1 MDRPAFKSSV
11 AEFLVI
17 AAAVLLVCGAVAFAV
32 PETGPRVAALFL
44 INLSAVVSIV
54 VFMGFSGI
62 MTFGHVGF
70 MSLGAYFGAYL
81 TLPTAMKG
89 QFLPG
94 LPEWLVAVDL
104 PIAAALPIVMLTVG
118 IVALVIGL
126 SVCRLPS
133 DTAPIATIGVLVIIH
148 GVLIGARDLTRG
160 IQPLFGF
167 EALDGL
173 WLPLAYALFA
183 IAVALF
189 FRASPTGLKLQ
200 ASRDNE
206 LSAAASGVDVVR
218 VRLVGW
224 TLSAMIIAGSG
235 LLLAHYLTV
244 ISPRQFYFVQMFAL
258 LAMAIVGGVS
268 TVTGAVAGTALVTV
282 LSEATRR
289 VEGAPWLEAV
299 GLPPLFGLSQIVLAG
314 AILFV
319 MYRRPN
325 GLIAWREPS
334 ARLFGHPV
342 AGANAPATVGEPA
355 VAAAPD
361 ATPLLEFRGL
371 SKSFAGVRALSD
383 VSFVLRRGETLA
395 LIGPNGS
402 GKTTLVNLVTG
413 IFRPDSGSVLLNGE
427 PITGNP
433 PHVVARKGI
442 ARTFQNIRL
451 FETLSVAD
459 NVRLAGLDKAEDPR
473 ARAVELLGELDLA
486 DLEHTPAGDL
496 SYGRR
501 RRVEI
506 ARAIALA
513 PSVLLL
519 DEPTAGMNET
529 ESAELAETIR
539 RLRNRFG
546 LSLLVIEHDQAFVK
560 NLADRVVVLNQGELI
575 ASGTGDEVRRNP
587 KVIEAYL
594 GRGAADDLDE
604 GGGQGGP
611 CGCSV

>member
-1 MDRPAFKSSV
+1 MDRPAFRSSV
-11 AEFLVI
+11 SEFLVI
-17 AAAVLLVCGAVAFAV
+17 GVAVLLVCSAIAFAI

-81 TLPTAMKG
+81 TLPTVMKG

-94 LPEWLVAVDL
+94 LPQWLVAVDL
-104 PIAAALPIVMLTVG
+104 PVAAALPIVMLTVG

-133 DTAPIATIGVLVIIH
+133 ETAPIATIGVLVIIH

-183 IAVALF
+183 IAVALL
-189 FRASPTGLKLQ
+189 FRASSTGLKLQ

-268 TVTGAVAGTALVTV
+268 TVTGAVAGTALVTM

-325 GLIAWREPS
+325 GMIAWREPS
-334 ARLFGHPV
+334 TLFFGRPV
-342 AGANAPATVGEPA
+342 ARRNAPT
-355 VAAAPD
+355 
-361 ATPLLEFRGL
+361 
-371 SKSFAGVRALSD
+371 
-383 VSFVLRRGETLA
+383 
-395 LIGPNGS
+395 
-402 GKTTLVNLVTG
+402 
-413 IFRPDSGSVLLNGE
+413 
-427 PITGNP
+427 
-433 PHVVARKGI
+433 
-442 ARTFQNIRL
+442 
-451 FETLSVAD
+451 
-459 NVRLAGLDKAEDPR
+459 
-473 ARAVELLGELDLA
+473 
-486 DLEHTPAGDL
+486 
-496 SYGRR
+496 
-501 RRVEI
+501 
-506 ARAIALA
+506 
-513 PSVLLL
+513 
-519 DEPTAGMNET
+519 TAGKPTWPPPRMQRRCSS
-529 ESAELAETIR
+529 SAACR
-539 RLRNRFG
+539 RASPGCGRFQT
-546 LSLLVIEHDQAFVK
+546 S
-560 NLADRVVVLNQGELI
+560 
-575 ASGTGDEVRRNP
+575 AS
-587 KVIEAYL
+587 
-594 GRGAADDLDE
+594 
-604 GGGQGGP
+604 
-611 CGCSV
+611 C

>member
-1 MDRPAFKSSV
+1 MDRPAFRSSV
-11 AEFLVI
+11 SEFLVI
-17 AAAVLLVCGAVAFAV
+17 GVAVLLVCSAIAFAI

-81 TLPTAMKG
+81 TLPTVMKG

-94 LPEWLVAVDL
+94 LPQWLVAVDL
-104 PIAAALPIVMLTVG
+104 PVAAALPIVMLTVG

-133 DTAPIATIGVLVIIH
+133 ETAPIATIGVLVIIH

-183 IAVALF
+183 IAVALL
-189 FRASPTGLKLQ
+189 FRASSTGLKLQ

-268 TVTGAVAGTALVTV
+268 TVTGAVAGTALVTM

-325 GLIAWREPS
+325 GMIAWREPS
-334 ARLFGHPV
+334 TLFFGRPV
-342 AGANAPATVGEPA
+342 ARRNAPTTAGKPTL
-355 VAAAPD
+355 AAAPD
-361 ATPLLEFRGL
+361 ATPLLEFRHL

-413 IFRPDSGSVLLNGE
+413 VFRPDSGSVLLNGE
-427 PITGNP
+427 PITGKP

-459 NVRLAGLDKAEDPR
+459 NVRVAGLDKSEDPR
-473 ARAVELLGELDLA
+473 ARAAELLDELALA
-486 DLEHTPAGDL
+486 EFEHTPAGDL

-529 ESAELAETIR
+529 ESAELAATLR
-539 RLRNRFG
+539 RLKDRFG

-560 NLADRVVVLNQGELI
+560 NLADTVVVLNQGELI
-575 ASGTGDEVRRNP
+575 ASGTGEEVRRNP

-594 GRGAADDLDE
+594 GRGAAAELDE
-604 GGGQGGP
+604 NECQGGTS
-611 CGCSV
+611 GGTV

>member
-1 MDRPAFKSSV
+1 MRD
-11 AEFLVI
+11 
-17 AAAVLLVCGAVAFAV
+17 
-32 PETGPRVAALFL
+32 
-44 INLSAVVSIV
+44 
-54 VFMGFSGI
+54 
-62 MTFGHVGF
+62 VGF

-81 TLPTAMKG
+81 TLPTVMKG

-104 PIAAALPIVMLTVG
+104 PVAAALPIVMLTVG

-183 IAVALF
+183 IAVALL
-189 FRASPTGLKLQ
+189 FRASSTGLKLQ

-268 TVTGAVAGTALVTV
+268 TVTGAVAGTALVTM

-319 MYRRPN
+319 MYRRPH
-325 GLIAWREPS
+325 GMIAWREPS
-334 ARLFGHPV
+334 TLFFGRPV
-342 AGANAPATVGEPA
+342 ARRNAPTTAGKPA
-355 VAAAPD
+355 PAAAPD
-361 ATPLLEFRGL
+361 ATPLLEFRHL

-383 VSFVLRRGETLA
+383 VSFVLRRGETIA

-413 IFRPDSGSVLLNGE
+413 VFRPDSGSVLLNGE
-427 PITGNP
+427 PITGKP

-459 NVRLAGLDKAEDPR
+459 NVRVAGLDKSEDPR
-473 ARAVELLGELDLA
+473 ARAAELLDELALA
-486 DLEHTPAGDL
+486 EFEHTPAGDL

-529 ESAELAETIR
+529 ESAELAATIR
-539 RLRNRFG
+539 RLKDRFG

-560 NLADRVVVLNQGELI
+560 NLADTVVVLNQGELI
-575 ASGTGDEVRRNP
+575 ASGTGEEVRRNP

-594 GRGAADDLDE
+594 GRGAAAELDE
-604 GGGQGGP
+604 SECQGGTS
-611 CGCSV
+611 GGTV